1 MSKCM
6 QEEKQF
12 NIEIENDN
20 NEIFSYNE
28 KDIKNILYD

>member
-1 MSKCM
+1 M

>member
-1 MSKCM
+1 M

-12 NIEIENDN
+12 KIEIENFN
-20 NEIFSYNE
+20 NEIFSSNE